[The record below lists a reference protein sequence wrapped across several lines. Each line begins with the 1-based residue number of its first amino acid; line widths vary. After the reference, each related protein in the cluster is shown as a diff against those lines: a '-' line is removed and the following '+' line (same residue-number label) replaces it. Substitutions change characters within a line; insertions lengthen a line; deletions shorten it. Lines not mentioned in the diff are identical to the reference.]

1 MNKYLSA
8 DNELSIKTLGKLQ
21 QNNQRNIADQSL
33 LCLPHN
39 WMKIANVNKPAKL
52 HPLVFIVSCRH
63 ATNPLMNHYI
73 RLLRLKDWA
82 KNAFL
87 FVPVFFAG
95 KLFDLSR
102 LTHLLS
108 GFFAFSLIAS
118 TVYIINDYRDMEDDR
133 KHPIKSKRPLAAGK
147 VKPAVAV
154 LITCF
159 AIPCGF
165 LLAFFADETYRF
177 IAILAVYFIINIM
190 YSLGLKN
197 ISILDIIIIASGF
210 VLRVKGGGYIANVDV
225 SPWLTLMVL
234 LLALFMA
241 IGKRRDDILLKLQTG
256 LDMRRSIK
264 GYNLDFLNT
273 MLGLLSA
280 IIIVTYIMYTLSPK
294 TYERLQNYHLYYT
307 SIFVIA
313 GLMRYLQIIL
323 VHNKA
328 GSPTEVLYKDRF
340 IQATLLLWI
349 ASFYVILYLKN
360 ITIFEVV

>member
-1 MNKYLSA
+1 M
-8 DNELSIKTLGKLQ
+8 
-21 QNNQRNIADQSL
+21 
-33 LCLPHN
+33 H
-39 WMKIANVNKPAKL
+39 KPAKL
-52 HPLVFIVSCRH
+52 HPLDFIVSCRL
-63 ATNPLMNHYI
+63 AINPLMNYYI
-73 RLLRLKDWA
+73 KLLRIKDWA

-87 FVPVFFAG
+87 FLPVFFAG
-95 KLFDLSR
+95 KFFDLSR
-102 LTHLLS
+102 IEHLLA

-133 KHPIKSKRPLAAGK
+133 KHPVKSKRPLASGK
-147 VKPAVAV
+147 VKPGIAV
-154 LITCF
+154 LITCI
-159 AIPCGF
+159 AVPLGF
-165 LLAFFADETYRF
+165 LLAVFADESYRF
-177 IAILAVYFIINIM
+177 ISILAIYFVINIL

-197 ISILDIIIIASGF
+197 ISILDIMIIAVGF
-210 VLRVKGGGYIANVDV
+210 VLRIKGGGYIAGVDV

-256 LDMRRSIK
+256 QDMRKSIK

-294 TYERLQNYHLYYT
+294 TYERLQNYHLFYT

-328 GSPTEVLYKDRF
+328 GSPTEILYKDRF

-349 ASFYVILYLKN
+349 ASFYAILYLKN
-360 ITIFEVV
+360 TTIFNTI